1 MTRTGGGWNRGK
13 KVGQK
18 RPFTPEQITIIR
30 YAMAAQ
36 GASARDVALFETA
49 LSTMLRSSDLL
60 NLTVGDVVDGYDI
73 AEAIEIR
80 QKKSRRGVI
89 AHLSDRA
96 RKALDAH
103 IKRECYDEGRG
114 LTANRNL
121 WLTNGRKLRRVKYA
135 SIIKG
140 WAVMAHLD
148 PKHYGTHSMRR
159 TMAAHIFEETKDH
172 ETVRQ
177 LLGHASIASTSTYL
191 NVPSEKA
198 IAVKKRFE
206 L

>member
-18 RPFTPEQITIIR
+18 RPFTPEQISIIR

-36 GASARDVALFETA
+36 GASLRDVALFETA

-60 NLTVGDVVDGYDI
+60 NLTVGDVREGTGIVD
-73 AEAIEIR
+73 AIEIR
-80 QKKSRRGVI
+80 QKKSRRGVVVS
-89 AHLSDRA
+89 LSERA
-96 RKALDAH
+96 RKALKSYLISEAAGEFLSD
-103 IKRECYDEGRG
+103 D
-114 LTANRNL
+114 RNL
-121 WLTNGRKLRRVKYA
+121 WLSNGRKLRRVKYA

-191 NVPSEKA
+191 NVSSGKA

>member
-18 RPFTPEQITIIR
+18 RPFTPEQVSVIR
-30 YAMAAQ
+30 YAMKGS
-36 GASARDVALFETA
+36 GASLRDVALFEVA

-60 NLTVGDVVDGYDI
+60 ELAIGDVIDSGGIV
-73 AEAIEIR
+73 ETIELQ
-80 QKKSRRGVI
+80 QKKSRRGVV
-89 AHLSDRA
+89 AHLSEKAQDALVDYINGERA
-96 RKALDAH
+96 AH
-103 IKRECYDEGRG
+103 GD
-114 LTANRNL
+114 LPLLRNL
-121 WLTNGRKLRRVKYA
+121 WLSNGRKLRRVKYS

-140 WAVMAHLD
+140 WARLAHLD

-159 TMAAHIFEETKDH
+159 TMASHVFEETKDH

-191 NVPSEKA
+191 NVSSGKA